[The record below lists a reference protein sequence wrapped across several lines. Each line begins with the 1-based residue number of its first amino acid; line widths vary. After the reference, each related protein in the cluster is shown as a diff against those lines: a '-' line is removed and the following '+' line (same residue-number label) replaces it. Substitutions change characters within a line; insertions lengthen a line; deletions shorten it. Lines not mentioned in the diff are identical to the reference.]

1 MRVSISFSGF
11 APIEP
16 SIAAVRAA
24 EAAGLD
30 GVWSAEHIT
39 YHDAIVPTALFLRE
53 TTQMEVGIVGLTPY
67 SRHPGMLAMELS
79 SLSEL
84 AKGRLRVQVGTGD
97 PTLVAKLGRQ
107 VRRPVQTTTTFI
119 QTLRQALGG
128 SDMKIQHD
136 EYAFDQF
143 KLTPIGP
150 VPPIDML
157 AIRPKMLEG
166 AAQVADGVSL
176 SVGASRQ
183 YLAETVTAIEK
194 HLTAAGRSRE
204 GFRITALVVASI
216 NDDLKAAR
224 APLLPL
230 FAMFPPDSAVVLAKG
245 VLDPIDFPAAAA
257 KSGPLAVMKMFTP
270 EVIDQL
276 ALVATPDGLGE
287 ALSAYADTGIDELG
301 LMLMNDPVQQP
312 DLCKHIAAARDAL
325 LQPSDQEASQ

>member
-16 SIAAVRAA
+16 SIATVRAA
-24 EAAGLD
+24 EDAGLD

-53 TTQMEVGIVGLTPY
+53 TSSIEVGIVGLTPY

-97 PTLVAKLGRQ
+97 PGLVAKLGRQ
-107 VRRPVQTTTTFI
+107 VVKPVQTTTAFI
-119 QTLRQALGG
+119 QTLRQALGA
-128 SDMKIQHD
+128 SDMKVAHD

-157 AIRPKMLEG
+157 AIRPKMLAA
-166 AAQVADGVSL
+166 AAQVADGASL
-176 SVGASRQ
+176 SVGASTQ
-183 YLAETVTAIEK
+183 YMSETVAAIEQQ
-194 HLTAAGRSRE
+194 LADAGRSRAD
-204 GFRITALVVASI
+204 FRITALVVASI

-230 FAMFPPDSAVVLAKG
+230 FAMFPPDSAAVLAKG
-245 VLDPIDFPAAAA
+245 VLDPVEFPAAIAA
-257 KSGPLAVMKMFTP
+257 SGPLAAMKLFTP
-270 EVIDQL
+270 EITDQL
-276 ALVATPDGLGE
+276 ALVSTVDGLAD
-287 ALSAYADTGIDELG
+287 ALGRYADTGIDEIG
-301 LMLMNDPVQQP
+301 LMLMNDPAQQP
-312 DLCKHIAAARDAL
+312 ELCKHIAAARDAL
-325 LQPSDQEASQ
+325 AATV